1 MGKKV
6 QTPKPAC
13 DGPCCCES
21 VSGDPDRYTSLRQ
34 DKKKKDD
41 DWEEEAGL
49 DPDLLV
55 SEPSAQ
61 AEEEPESKQKL
72 SKQVCPHLALAW

>member
-1 MGKKV
+1 M
-6 QTPKPAC
+6 
-13 DGPCCCES
+13 
-21 VSGDPDRYTSLRQ
+21 RQ